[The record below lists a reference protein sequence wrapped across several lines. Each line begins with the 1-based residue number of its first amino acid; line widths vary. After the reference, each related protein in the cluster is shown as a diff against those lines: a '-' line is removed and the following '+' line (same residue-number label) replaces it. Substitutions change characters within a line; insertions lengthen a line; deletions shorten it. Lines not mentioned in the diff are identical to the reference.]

1 MEKFVGIQLVE
12 AEPMTALEASKL
24 GYYKGNPASDGEL
37 NEMQGYHVHYF
48 VNDSHSWRPKQTFE
62 RLFKNIPSNVISFSI
77 NVENNNVNFLL

>member
-12 AEPMTALEASKL
+12 AETMTALEASKL

-48 VNDSHSWRPKQTFE
+48 ANDSHSWRPKQTFE
-62 RLFKNIPSNVISFSI
+62 RLFKNIPSNVISFSV

>member
-12 AEPMTALEASKL
+12 AESMTALEASKL

-48 VNDSHSWRPKQTFE
+48 ANDSHSWRPKQTFE
-62 RLFKNIPSNVISFSI
+62 RLFKNIPNNVISFSV
-77 NVENNNVNFLL
+77 NVENNTVNFLL

>member
-62 RLFKNIPSNVISFSI
+62 RLFKNIPSNVISFSV
-77 NVENNNVNFLL
+77 NVENNNINFLL

>member
-62 RLFKNIPSNVISFSI
+62 RLFKNIPSNVISFSV

>member
-37 NEMQGYHVHYF
+37 NEMQGYHVHYLA
-48 VNDSHSWRPKQTFE
+48 NDSHSWRPKQIFE
-62 RLFKNIPSNVISFSI
+62 RLFKNIPSNVISFSV

>member
-12 AEPMTALEASKL
+12 AEQMTALEASKL

-48 VNDSHSWRPKQTFE
+48 ANDSHSWRPKQTFE
-62 RLFKNIPSNVISFSI
+62 RLFKNIPDDVISFDV

>member
-48 VNDSHSWRPKQTFE
+48 ANDSHSWRPKQTFE
-62 RLFKNIPSNVISFSI
+62 RLFKNIPNNVISFSV

>member
-1 MEKFVGIQLVE
+1 MKKFVGIQLVE

-62 RLFKNIPSNVISFSI
+62 RLFKNIPSNVISFSV
-77 NVENNNVNFLL
+77 NVENNTVNFLL

>member
-37 NEMQGYHVHYF
+37 NEMQGFMFIIWLMVIMFGDLNKY
-48 VNDSHSWRPKQTFE
+48 
-62 RLFKNIPSNVISFSI
+62 LNVFLRVFLIML
-77 NVENNNVNFLL
+77 FLLM

>member
-37 NEMQGYHVHYF
+37 NEMQGYHVHYLA
-48 VNDSHSWRPKQTFE
+48 NDSHSWRPKQTFE
-62 RLFKNIPSNVISFSI
+62 RIFKNIPSNVISFSV

>member
-12 AEPMTALEASKL
+12 AEPMTALKASKL

-37 NEMQGYHVHYF
+37 NEMQGYHVHYLA
-48 VNDSHSWRPKQTFE
+48 NDSHSWRPKQIFE
-62 RLFKNIPSNVISFSI
+62 RLFKNIPSNVISFSV

>member
-37 NEMQGYHVHYF
+37 NEMQGYHVHYLS
-48 VNDSHSWRPKQTFE
+48 NDSHSWRPKQIFE
-62 RLFKNIPSNVISFSI
+62 RLFKNIPDNVISFSV
-77 NVENNNVNFLL
+77 NVENNIVNFLL

>member
-12 AEPMTALEASKL
+12 AEQMTALEASKL

-48 VNDSHSWRPKQTFE
+48 ANDSHSWKPKQTFE
-62 RLFKNIPSNVISFSI
+62 RLFKNIPNNVISFSV
-77 NVENNNVNFLL
+77 NVENNIVNFLL

>member
-12 AEPMTALEASKL
+12 AEPMTAFEASKL

-48 VNDSHSWRPKQTFE
+48 ANDSHSWRPKQTFE
-62 RLFKNIPSNVISFSI
+62 RLFKNIPNNVISFSVNI
-77 NVENNNVNFLL
+77 ENNTVNFLL

>member
-37 NEMQGYHVHYF
+37 NEMQGYHVHYLA
-48 VNDSHSWRPKQTFE
+48 NDSHSWRPKQTFE
-62 RLFKNIPSNVISFSI
+62 RLFKNIPSNVISFSV

>member
-12 AEPMTALEASKL
+12 AESMTALEASKL
-24 GYYKGNPASDGEL
+24 GYYKGNPASDCEL
-37 NEMQGYHVHYF
+37 NEMRGYHVHYF

-62 RLFKNIPSNVISFSI
+62 RLFKNIPSNVISFSV

>member
-62 RLFKNIPSNVISFSI
+62 RIFKNIPSNVISFSI
-77 NVENNNVNFLL
+77 NVENNTVNFLL

>member
-12 AEPMTALEASKL
+12 AEQMTALEASKL

-37 NEMQGYHVHYF
+37 NEMQGYHVHYLA
-48 VNDSHSWRPKQTFE
+48 NDSHSWRPKQTFE
-62 RLFKNIPSNVISFSI
+62 RLFKNIPSNVISFSV

>member
-12 AEPMTALEASKL
+12 SEPMTALEASKL

-48 VNDSHSWRPKQTFE
+48 ANDSHSWRPKQTFE
-62 RLFKNIPSNVISFSI
+62 RLFKNIPNNIISFSV
-77 NVENNNVNFLL
+77 NVENNTVNFLL